1 MLKSTLASGISN
13 PVIARHYGLAREC
26 GATGGKL
33 LGAGGGGF
41 LLVFCRPEKQPAVRQ
56 ALSDLREMKVTASRQ
71 GSTVIYDDFAGLSN
85 AVAAARP

>member
-1 MLKSTLASGISN
+1 
-13 PVIARHYGLAREC
+13 
-26 GATGGKL
+26 

-56 ALSDLREMKVTASRQ
+56 ALSDLREMKFTASRQ